1 MDNKAL
7 IEKWKPIL
15 EHADMPVIKDGHR
28 RAVTAQLLENQKVSM
43 GQQAEALTEDT
54 APTNVTANV
63 GKYDPVL
70 ISLVRR
76 SMPNLIAYDVCGVQP
91 MTGPTGLIFAMRPKF
106 AAAGSLTT
114 EAFYSE
120 ADSDFSGTGAQAGTD
135 PSVLNDTV
143 PGTYTNGT
151 GMTTAAAEALGSD
164 TGGAFAQMGFE
175 IEKVMVEAKSRALK
189 AQYSVELAQDLKQI
203 HGLDAETELA
213 NILSS
218 EILAELNREVIRS
231 IYVTAKAGA
240 QNTDLTTAGT
250 FDLDTDSNGR
260 WSVEK
265 FKGMLFQV
273 EREANQIAKD
283 TRRGKGNFIVCSS
296 DVASAFAM
304 AGVLDYAPAL
314 STDLQVDD
322 AGNTFAGVLQGR
334 YKVFIDPYAT
344 GNFFVVGYKGASSY
358 DAGLYY
364 APYVPLQLY
373 KAVSD
378 ETFQPKI
385 GFKMRY
391 GMVANPFAQGL
402 TKGNGA
408 LNANTNNYFR
418 RVKVSNLTGTAI

>member
-1 MDNKAL
+1 MKNKAL
-7 IEKWKPIL
+7 IEKWAPIL
-15 EHADMPVIKDGHR
+15 EHADMPVIKDSHR
-28 RAVTAQLLENQKVSM
+28 RAVTAQLLENQKISM

-54 APTNVTANV
+54 APTNVTSNV

-106 AAAGSLTT
+106 AAGGSLTT
-114 EAFYSE
+114 EAFYNE
-120 ADSDFSGTGAQAGTD
+120 ADSDFSGTGTQAGSD
-135 PSVLNDTV
+135 PSVLNDTI
-143 PGTYTNGT
+143 PGTYTNGV

-240 QNTDLTTAGT
+240 QNTDLTTAGA

-265 FKGMLFQV
+265 FKGMLFQI
-273 EREANQIAKD
+273 EREANSIARE
-283 TRRGKGNFIVCSS
+283 TRRGKGNFIICSS
-296 DVASAFAM
+296 DVASALAM

-322 AGNTFAGVLQGR
+322 TGNTFAGILQGR
-334 YKVFIDPYAT
+334 YKVFIDPYAG

-358 DAGLYY
+358 DAGIYY

-402 TKGNGA
+402 TKGNGV

-418 RVKVSNLTGTAI
+418 RVKVANLTGTAI